1 VPLEAPDYVTKR
13 GDETGVDRQDDQGLD
28 RQSKGPDYIIAL
40 RGGSE
45 EPQVNVLGYELGVD
59 NDREEKEEAHIDED
73 VEKIA
78 LKVLAM
84 VHVLPDNV
92 TLRWC

>member
-1 VPLEAPDYVTKR
+1 
-13 GDETGVDRQDDQGLD
+13 
-28 RQSKGPDYIIAL
+28 L
-40 RGGSE
+40 R
-45 EPQVNVLGYELGVD
+45 VD

-73 VEKIA
+73 VEKIG

-92 TLRWC
+92 TLRWS